1 MSPQPVLLAYE
12 IHGEGLPVIFLHG
25 FPFNRHLWDELI
37 PHMAPYA
44 RMVLPDLRGF
54 GESPTSADVLA
65 MSLLA
70 DDVRYLM
77 DHLNLPQAALV
88 GHSMG
93 GYVALAFAH
102 QYPERLVGLALVA
115 SHADPDSPTRR
126 ESRYHT
132 VVQIRNRGILP
143 LLEDMPQRLTPSPT
157 VQEKVRLFIQS
168 CSPQTAIQ
176 ALLGMA
182 EREDANPWLRALR
195 VPLLVVTG
203 SADSLIEPTRIQ
215 TMLEALSTATWVELP
230 EAGHLPMLEAPA
242 ELARVLLNWIHQI
255 HG

>member
-25 FPFNRHLWDELI
+25 FPFNRHLWDALI
-37 PHMAPYA
+37 PHVAPYA

-70 DDVRYLM
+70 DDVCYLM

-102 QYPERLVGLALVA
+102 QYPERLAGLALVA
-115 SHADPDSPTRR
+115 SHADPDSSTRR

-132 VVQIRNRGILP
+132 VAQIRNRGILP
-143 LLEDMPQRLTPSPT
+143 LLEDMPQRLTSSPA

-182 EREDANPWLRALR
+182 EREDANPWLRALH
-195 VPLLVVTG
+195 VPFLVVTG
-203 SADSLIEPTRIQ
+203 SADSLIDPTRIR
-215 TMLEALSTATWVELP
+215 TMLEPLSTATWVELP
-230 EAGHLPMLEAPA
+230 GVGHLPMLEAPV
-242 ELARVLLNWIHQI
+242 ELAKALLDWIHQI

>member
-1 MSPQPVLLAYE
+1 MNPKPVLLTYE
-12 IHGEGLPVIFLHG
+12 IHGDGSPVIFLHG

-37 PHMAPYA
+37 PFISPHA
-44 RMVLPDLRGF
+44 RMILPDLRGF
-54 GESPTSADVLA
+54 GESPTSTDVFT

-70 DDVRYLM
+70 EDVRNLM
-77 DHLNLPQAALV
+77 DHLNLPQATLV

-102 QYPERLVGLALVA
+102 QYPQHLAGLALIA
-115 SHADPDSPTRR
+115 SHADPDSPARR

-132 VVQIRNRGILP
+132 VAQIQKQGIQP
-143 LLEDMPQRLTPSPT
+143 LLEEMPQRLTPSPA

-182 EREDANPWLRALR
+182 EREDANPWLHEIM
-195 VPLLVVTG
+195 VPVLVVTG
-203 SADSLIEPTRIQ
+203 SADPLIDPTRIQ
-215 TMLEALSTATWVELP
+215 TMLESLPTATWVELP
-230 EAGHLPMLEAPA
+230 GVGHMPMLEVPA
-242 ELARVLLNWIHQI
+242 DLARVLLNWIRRGQ
-255 HG
+255 G